1 MVKSKSYFYIIEYFV
16 FKGILHV
23 TAEDKSTGRN
33 KKIEIKNDK
42 GRLSQAEIERMVNDA
57 EKYRDDDEQAR
68 ERVNAR
74 NRLET
79 YLYSCKQAVD
89 NYNGSAIT
97 DSDKSSV
104 INACEDMQRWL
115 DKNQLADRE
124 EIEHQY
130 SQLEKKCQRVMTKMH
145 SGGGGGAGG
154 QQYSRSGSHGGGNSG
169 HSGPRVEEVD

>member
-1 MVKSKSYFYIIEYFV
+1 MFDVFV
-16 FKGILHV
+16 VFSNISLGILHV

-42 GRLSQAEIERMVNDA
+42 GRLSQAEIQRMVNDA
-57 EKYRDDDEQAR
+57 EKYREEDERAR

-74 NRLET
+74 NHLET
-79 YLYSCKQAVD
+79 YLYSCKQAVE

-104 INACEDMQRWL
+104 INACEEAQKWL
-115 DKNQLADRE
+115 DRNQLAEKE

-130 SQLEKKCQRVMTKMH
+130 SQLEKRCQRIMTKMH
-145 SGGGGGAGG
+145 GGGGSGGGAGG
-154 QQYSRSGSHGGGNSG
+154 QQYSRNGGQ
-169 HSGPRVEEVD
+169 SGPRVEEVD